1 MKKLATQKET
11 QKFGGLGYIFSIE
24 EMISQLKVMHDDMI
38 TNRNIAGGYEWIRMD
53 CIALAIRTTL
63 GGLEY
68 IQALNAT

>member
-1 MKKLATQKET
+1 MKKLATKEET

-38 TNRNIAGGYEWIRMD
+38 ANRNMAGGYEWLRMD
-53 CIALAIRTTL
+53 CLAMSMKTTL